1 MKIASVAEI
10 KSQFSAFLKAS
21 EEGPVIVTR
30 NGRPTAVLLAVKDEE
45 DLDRLVLAYTPHF
58 RTILEAARQ
67 QIREGLGVRH
77 DDFWN
82 DIEADVDDTL
92 PGDAA
97 KTCESHPGDHVGL
110 ADAASPINK
119 TLTPI
124 GNGLGLVLD
133 PLILEQLRI
142 DGTTQLEVTIEENG
156 IVIRPI
162 EDQVQARSVASAQ
175 RMMDIHQEP
184 AEAEADR

>member
-58 RTILEAARQ
+58 RTILEAARR
-67 QIREGLGVRH
+67 QIREGLGIRH

-82 DIEADVDDTL
+82 DLEPDLDDIL
-92 PGDAA
+92 PSDEA
-97 KTCESHPGDHVGL
+97 KTCESHPVDPVGL
-110 ADAASPINK
+110 RDAAGPINQ

-133 PLILEQLRI
+133 PLILDQLRI

-162 EDQVQARSVASAQ
+162 EDQVQARFVETVL
-175 RMMDIHQEP
+175 RTRDIHQET
-184 AEAEADR
+184 AEAEADQ